1 MNNVTSIFKNGKYD
15 DTLSLERQLKTAKQ
29 CKKAKELIQAVKIK
43 QQNDRI
49 IRQLGLKRKNTKR

>member
-29 CKKAKELIQAVKIK
+29 RKKAKELIQAVKRK
-43 QQNDRI
+43 QENDRI